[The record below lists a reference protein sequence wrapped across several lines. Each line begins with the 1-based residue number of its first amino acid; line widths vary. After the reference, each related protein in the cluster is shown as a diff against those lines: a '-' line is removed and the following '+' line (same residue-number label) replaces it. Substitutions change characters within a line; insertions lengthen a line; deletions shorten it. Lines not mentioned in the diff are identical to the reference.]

1 MSSQAAT
8 LTGGSARPGFVALWL
23 QAIRVRTLV
32 VMPPAAALGSIIALH
47 DGFWSWPR
55 FLMAVVGTAAMQSGT
70 NLINDYYDYEI
81 GTDPHEAAAPDPF
94 GPSLCIQNGL
104 LTADQVWW
112 GGITAF
118 GIASILGLIL
128 TWLCGWPVLAIG
140 VASVAGA
147 YFYTARPLSLAY
159 YALGD
164 LTGFIFMGP
173 AIVNGAYYV
182 QARHFSADAI
192 VASIATGFL
201 GAGILL
207 ANNVRDIESDP
218 SHGKHTLASLLGRR
232 GAIIE
237 IALFDAGAFVAVTI
251 GVIVHVLP
259 VFALLVWFTVPR
271 AISEIRIL
279 VRERDW
285 GVLNLALKRS
295 AQLHFEFLMLLMAA
309 YLITMAMGH

>member
-1 MSSQAAT
+1 M
-8 LTGGSARPGFVALWL
+8 

-32 VMPPAAALGSIIALH
+32 VMPPAAVMGSIIALH

-55 FLMAVVGTAAMQSGT
+55 FLMAVIGTAAIQSGT
-70 NLINDYYDYEI
+70 NIINDYYDYEI
-81 GTDPHEAAAPDPF
+81 GTDPREAAAPDPF
-94 GPSLCIQNGL
+94 GPSMCIQRGL
-104 LTADQVWW
+104 LTPDQLWW

-128 TWLCGWPVLAIG
+128 TWLCGWPVLVIG
-140 VASVAGA
+140 VASVAAA
-147 YFYTARPLSLAY
+147 YFYTARPFSLAY

-173 AIVNGAYYV
+173 AIVLGAYFV
-182 QARHFSADAI
+182 QARSVSMGAVA
-192 VASIATGFL
+192 ASIATGFL

-218 SHGKHTLASLLGRR
+218 MHGKHTLASLLGRR

-237 IALFDAGAFVAVTI
+237 TALFDAGAFIALAI
-251 GVIVHVLP
+251 GVIARVVPPTGLI
-259 VFALLVWFTVPR
+259 VFLTIPR
-271 AISEIRIL
+271 AVSEIRIL

-285 GVLNLALKRS
+285 SVLNLALKRS
-295 AQLHFEFLMLLMAA
+295 AQLHLEFLLLLMAA
-309 YLITMAMGH
+309 YGAAMVLGY